1 MKQQPIT
8 LERESF
14 KDASTLGEKQRDMK
28 LNGPSHWDSGDAEK
42 MRHMIARDR
51 ELHDEGRK
59 IGGKLHRM
67 AMKSGFR
74 LTKGDVDGARGVLCE
89 GLSSLAS
96 LVVESIDELVNSGCC
111 KVDART
117 KRYAA
122 SSGVED
128 AAGALLFYHWIS
140 QKEILTLCGLKDTLN
155 NFKATSFQFSDVDF
169 IAGYC
174 KLADSICHR
183 SIMMAS
189 ELDFEG
195 MKLARDTV
203 STLHG
208 YLLQLNFRNG
218 RNRRQFD
225 VVKYKVQL
233 MDNLLLQE
241 SEKTSRLW
249 YKIIRIVVSFQD
261 CTISMCHLH
270 HYCFSF
276 LGSSYLSHG

>member
-1 MKQQPIT
+1 MLKNPSYRNLKEEMKQQPIT

-14 KDASTLGEKQRDMK
+14 KDASTFGEKQRDMN
-28 LNGPSHWDSGDAEK
+28 LNGPLHWDSGDAEK
-42 MRHMIARDR
+42 MRHMVARDR

-67 AMKSGFR
+67 ALKNGFR
-74 LTKGDVDGARGVLCE
+74 LTKGDVDGARSVLCE

-96 LVVESIDELVNSGCC
+96 LVVKPIEDDELVNSSCC

-140 QKEILTLCGLKDTLN
+140 EKEILTLCGLKDTLN
-155 NFKATSFQFSDVDF
+155 TFDCVPFEFSDVDF
-169 IAGYC
+169 IAGCC

-189 ELDFEG
+189 ELDFQG

-233 MDNLLLQE
+233 LDNLLLQE

-249 YKIIRIVVSFQD
+249 CKIIIIANS
-261 CTISMCHLH
+261 L
-270 HYCFSF
+270 
-276 LGSSYLSHG
+276 